1 MKKRKTLHIVRHAKS
16 NWDYDNIS
24 DIDRPLKL
32 KGIKNAY
39 EMARRIKI
47 RNALPELIITSP
59 ANRAIHTA
67 IIFARVFEFPLSKII
82 VEENLYATEQD
93 SIIDIIKKTDNSVPS
108 LMIFGH
114 NPEFTNLANIFVKN
128 TIDNISTA
136 GIVSLVFDIDN
147 WKDISKKKLV
157 SELFDFPK
165 KDLQVESL

>member
-1 MKKRKTLHIVRHAKS
+1 
-16 NWDYDNIS
+16 
-24 DIDRPLKL
+24 
-32 KGIKNAY
+32 
-39 EMARRIKI
+39 
-47 RNALPELIITSP
+47 
-59 ANRAIHTA
+59 
-67 IIFARVFEFPLSKII
+67 
-82 VEENLYATEQD
+82 
-93 SIIDIIKKTDNSVPS
+93 
-108 LMIFGH
+108 MIFGH

>member
-39 EMARRIKI
+39 EMAIRIKI